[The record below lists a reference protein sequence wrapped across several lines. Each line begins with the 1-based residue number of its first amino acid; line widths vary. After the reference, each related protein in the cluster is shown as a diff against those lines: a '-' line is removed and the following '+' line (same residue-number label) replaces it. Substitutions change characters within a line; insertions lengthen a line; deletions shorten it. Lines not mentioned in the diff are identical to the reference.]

1 VQVCLMVAGTMS
13 PSLSLQLEG
22 QFLLFLCLIRSI
34 ALVSLLILL
43 SICDGTALQFAYL
56 VSEMIFSRSS
66 LLDVSIRGMTGTS

>member
-1 VQVCLMVAGTMS
+1 MVAGTMS

-34 ALVSLLILL
+34 PLVSLLILL

-56 VSEMIFSRSS
+56 VSEIIFCRYF
-66 LLDVSIRGMTGTS
+66 LLDVSICGMSGTNYCC